1 MIIKKIQIQN
11 FQAIKEFSGEFDG
24 NVYLVTGENE
34 LGKSSLL
41 KAIMVLLTGNR
52 DEVLR
57 NGTDKGFA
65 KIIVGDDG
73 TEYEVEL
80 RMTKANPRGTLTIK
94 SKDTGMRSDRI
105 SALQSIFGYQD
116 FDANEFV
123 SWSETA
129 EGRRKQV
136 QIVKSL
142 LPEAVQKR
150 ISEIDA
156 EVLRI
161 KEQRKN
167 DNAAVRT
174 YDAIYARAGEE
185 LEDGDVERYAD
196 EMDLQDIMEQQA
208 KAVQLQEKKKSVEQ
222 KLEERER
229 TISEAPGKLEELRKK
244 REEFISYKDRAI
256 EKARQEY
263 ENAVK
268 QYEQDLK
275 KELEKLSEQEKAIND
290 SVRDAE
296 ARRDN
301 CKAWLQKYEASKPED
316 MSAKIDEI
324 QHHNMMHKKVVDYL
338 EARKNREEAI
348 GKVSDHEKKLLL
360 LSKERESAINN
371 SKLPIN
377 GLSFTDDGL
386 ILDGIPFVAGKVSD
400 SQIME
405 VAAKLIIASNP
416 TVKVFRIARGE
427 SLGKRKLEA
436 LIDLA
441 KKNGYQ
447 GFIEQ
452 VVREQD
458 ELKVEQYTEK

>member
-1 MIIKKIQIQN
+1 MIIKNIQIQN

-34 LGKSSLL
+34 MGKSSLL

-65 KIIVGDDG
+65 KIVIGDDG

-80 RMTKANPRGTLTIK
+80 RMTKANPRGTITIK

-142 LPEAVQKR
+142 LPESVQKR

-156 EVLRI
+156 EVLHI

-167 DNAAVRT
+167 DNAAVRM
-174 YDAIYARAGEE
+174 YDTIYAKAGEE
-185 LEDGDVERYAD
+185 LEDGDVDKYAD
-196 EMDLQDIMEQQA
+196 EMDLQDIMKQQA
-208 KAVQLQEKKKSVEQ
+208 NAVQLQEKKKSVEQ

-229 TISEAPGKLEELRKK
+229 TIMEAPGKLEDLKKK
-244 REEFISYKDRAI
+244 REEFILYKDKAI
-256 EKARQEY
+256 EKARKEY
-263 ENAVK
+263 ENAVNK
-268 QYEQDLK
+268 YEQDLK
-275 KELEKLSEQEKAIND
+275 KELQKLSEQEKAIND
-290 SVRDAE
+290 SVKDAE
-296 ARRDN
+296 TRRDN
-301 CKAWLQKYEASKPED
+301 CKAWLQKYEENKPDD
-316 MSAKIDEI
+316 MSARIEAI
-324 QHHNMMHKKVVDYL
+324 QHHNTMHKKVVDYL
-338 EARKNREEAI
+338 DARKNREEAI
-348 GKVSDHEKKLLL
+348 GKVAEHEKKLLS
-360 LSKERESAINN
+360 LSKERESAIND

-458 ELKVEQYTEK
+458 ELKVEQYSEK